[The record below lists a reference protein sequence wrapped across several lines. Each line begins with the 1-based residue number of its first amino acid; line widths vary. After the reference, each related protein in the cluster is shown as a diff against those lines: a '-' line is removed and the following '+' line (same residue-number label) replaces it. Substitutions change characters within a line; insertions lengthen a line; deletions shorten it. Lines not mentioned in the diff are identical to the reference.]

1 MPVEWATTMNNLA
14 TAYSE
19 RIRGTRANNLEK
31 AIEGYKAAL
40 KVRTRKDMPVEWAET
55 MNNLANAYLNRIRG
69 TRADNLEKA
78 IAYSQAV
85 LQVTTR
91 EDMPEGW
98 ATIKNNLANAYLN
111 RIRGTQADNLEKAI
125 EGYEAAL
132 QVITQKDMPEE
143 WALIMN
149 NLAIAYSERI
159 RGTRADNLEKAIE
172 NFQATLQVRTQKDM
186 PVEWATTMNN
196 LANAYRVRIRGTRA
210 NNLEK
215 AIKGYKAALQVIT
228 RENMSVEWA
237 STMNN
242 LALAYQ
248 NRIRGTRADNLEKA
262 IAYSQAAL
270 QVRTQ
275 KDMPVDWA
283 TTMNNLALAYQN
295 RIRGTRADNLEKA
308 IKGYQAALQVT
319 TRENMPV
326 DWAIIM
332 HNLATAY
339 LYRIRG
345 TRADNLEKAI
355 AYSQAALQVRTQKD
369 MPVDWATTMNNLTLA
384 YQNRIRGTRA
394 DNLEKAIAYSQAA
407 LQVITH
413 KDMPVDWAIT
423 MNNLA
428 LAYQNRIR
436 GTRADN
442 LEKAIK
448 GYQAALQVITLEN
461 MRVKWATA
469 MNNLALA
476 YQNRIRGTR
485 ADNLEKAIKGYQA
498 ALQVRTQ
505 KDMPV
510 EWAETMNNLA
520 LAYQNRIC
528 GTRADN
534 LEKAIKGYQAAL
546 QVTTHEAMPH
556 DHRLTQ
562 RNLGHLHFDENNW
575 QAAHTAYQ
583 AALQTTET
591 LYTLDE
597 GSAEG
602 LQAELAENQ
611 YLAARA
617 SYCLAKLG
625 RFDEAVVTLEQGRTR
640 AFSETYNATLL
651 KMAHETEQQAYT
663 EASEQ
668 VKILEKEMYTAG
680 QENKRSRDEVL
691 ADLKSARTEL
701 ATIVETIRQTIP
713 DFMPKGFNFQSIYQL
728 ATSLKQPL
736 VYLLTTSKGSL
747 ALIVPPNTTTL
758 GEEQAVWLDNFTT
771 EKLDGLLYDT
781 DETQGY
787 LRGTVLADFQVLKS
801 LLTEKIRPLLSEQL
815 ITPLDQRLKQ
825 FGYLQAVL
833 IPMDTLNL
841 LPLHADTELAFSF
854 APSARLLQTALNKT
868 QPYADAPLSLLGIGN
883 PTAKGQNPLEYGPVE
898 VAAIA
903 ALFPKQ
909 QQLCEHAATR
919 AAVLAALDDKTHI
932 HFSCHGLFD
941 TKEPP
946 NSALYLAGKDRFTV
960 EDLILGTV
968 DLAKT
973 QMVVLSACQTGIT
986 DFKKTPN
993 EVIGFS
999 GAFMQA
1005 GVPAMIST
1013 LWPVDEIAT
1022 MLLLLRF
1029 YENYLQENQ
1038 PPAHALQQAQ
1048 YWLRDATA
1056 ETLIAYSRKITPYLP
1071 KNKKYLASNCKR
1083 LIRKNGAYEHP
1094 YYWAGFVF
1102 SGGGTSSSC

>member
-1 MPVEWATTMNNLA
+1 
-14 TAYSE
+14 
-19 RIRGTRANNLEK
+19 
-31 AIEGYKAAL
+31 
-40 KVRTRKDMPVEWAET
+40 
-55 MNNLANAYLNRIRG
+55 
-69 TRADNLEKA
+69 
-78 IAYSQAV
+78 
-85 LQVTTR
+85 
-91 EDMPEGW
+91 
-98 ATIKNNLANAYLN
+98 
-111 RIRGTQADNLEKAI
+111 
-125 EGYEAAL
+125 
-132 QVITQKDMPEE
+132 
-143 WALIMN
+143 
-149 NLAIAYSERI
+149 
-159 RGTRADNLEKAIE
+159 
-172 NFQATLQVRTQKDM
+172 
-186 PVEWATTMNN
+186 
-196 LANAYRVRIRGTRA
+196 
-210 NNLEK
+210 
-215 AIKGYKAALQVIT
+215 
-228 RENMSVEWA
+228 
-237 STMNN
+237 
-242 LALAYQ
+242 
-248 NRIRGTRADNLEKA
+248 
-262 IAYSQAAL
+262 
-270 QVRTQ
+270 
-275 KDMPVDWA
+275 
-283 TTMNNLALAYQN
+283 
-295 RIRGTRADNLEKA
+295 
-308 IKGYQAALQVT
+308 
-319 TRENMPV
+319 
-326 DWAIIM
+326 M